1 MVNTLPRR
9 RVSEDQPVSFA
20 YGKSQSNDSA
30 ARVSVARVAL
40 IDNMQPV
47 QTYPVAFGYGDSSA
61 VVAPDSPRPVR
72 ATPNRTAQRPHL
84 VPLEAPKRNPR
95 KAPLLVR
102 VNRALQATLIA
113 MCGLAILG
121 YGFDVSSSSEVGK
134 AQDQVRRLSE
144 QNSEQSSN
152 LLKRVSYQDI
162 QASVTGSTGLRV
174 PEEVKIVKEVTAPK
188 LTVFKPAKHQLPLMA
203 SY

>member
-9 RVSEDQPVSFA
+9 RVNEEQPVSFA
-20 YGKSQSNDSA
+20 YGRSHNDSA

-40 IDNMQPV
+40 VDNAQPAT
-47 QTYPVAFGYGDSSA
+47 TYPVALGYGQSQSA
-61 VVAPDSPRPVR
+61 PVQSPVVAPAPSRG
-72 ATPNRTAQRPHL
+72 RPHL
-84 VPLEAPKRNPR
+84 VPIEAPKRKTR
-95 KAPLLVR
+95 KAPFLVR
-102 VNRALQATLIA
+102 VNRTLQASLIA
-113 MCGLAILG
+113 LCGLAILG

-134 AQDQVRRLSE
+134 VQDQVRRLSE
-144 QNSEQSSN
+144 QNSEQSYD

-188 LTVFKPAKHQLPLMA
+188 LNPFKPAKHQLPLMPG
-203 SY
+203 Y

>member
-9 RVSEDQPVSFA
+9 VNEEQPVSFA
-20 YGKSQSNDSA
+20 YGRSHNDSA

-40 IDNMQPV
+40 VENMQPAT
-47 QTYPVAFGYGDSSA
+47 TYPVAFGYSQNQA
-61 VVAPDSPRPVR
+61 APVR
-72 ATPNRTAQRPHL
+72 STPAPSRTARPHL
-84 VPLEAPKRNPR
+84 VPIESPKRKTR
-95 KAPLLVR
+95 KAPFLVR
-102 VNRALQATLIA
+102 VNRTLQASLIA
-113 MCGLAILG
+113 LCGLAILG

-134 AQDQVRRLSE
+134 VQDQVRRLSE
-144 QNSEQSSN
+144 QNSEQSYD

-188 LTVFKPAKHQLPLMA
+188 LNPFKPAKHQLPLMPG
-203 SY
+203 Y

>member
-9 RVSEDQPVSFA
+9 RVNEDQPVSFA
-20 YGKSQSNDSA
+20 YGRSHNDSA

-40 IDNMQPV
+40 VENMQPAT
-47 QTYPVAFGYGDSSA
+47 TYPVAFGYQNQSGQVA
-61 VVAPDSPRPVR
+61 VQAPVPSR
-72 ATPNRTAQRPHL
+72 ARPHL
-84 VPLEAPKRNPR
+84 VPIEAPKRKTR
-95 KAPLLVR
+95 KAPFLVR
-102 VNRALQATLIA
+102 VNRTLQASLIA
-113 MCGLAILG
+113 LCGLAILG

-134 AQDQVRRLSE
+134 VQDQVRRLSE
-144 QNSEQSSN
+144 QNSEQSYD

-188 LTVFKPAKHQLPLMA
+188 LNPFKPAKHQLPLMPG
-203 SY
+203 Y